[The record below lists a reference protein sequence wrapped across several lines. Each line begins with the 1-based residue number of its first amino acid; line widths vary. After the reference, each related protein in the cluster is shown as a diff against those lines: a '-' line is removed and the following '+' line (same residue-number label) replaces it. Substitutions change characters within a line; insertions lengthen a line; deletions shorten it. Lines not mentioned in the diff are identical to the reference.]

1 MDEEEE
7 KKLLS
12 NELKKEIK
20 MKFLED
26 TDIPIEIATNKD
38 VDYIRG
44 DIGKI
49 PSQNILLNLPN
60 EERDASAIIEKEFV
74 LDEDLRAYLAH
85 ELRKEGEE
93 GTGLHFKSPNI
104 DVGGSTD
111 YDKEELAYLSA
122 RGNTPLGSMGINLN
136 TDFTQNEDGEI
147 FWRSPD
153 GRWNAT
159 GYTDFDDLQQAGIGY
174 NTDNL
179 NINYNTD
186 FGGNENLRGQW
197 NPTPYT
203 SIGGSTNFGKDQNIY
218 AGVNYPID
226 KNWVVDALYRHTAN
240 QDEDDNYWGVG
251 LRGNW

>member
-60 EERDASAIIEKEFV
+60 EERDASAIIEKEIP
-74 LDEDLRAYLAH
+74 LNKKIRALVAH
-85 ELRKEGEE
+85 ELRKEGDES
-93 GTGLHFKSPNI
+93 TGLHFKSPNI

-240 QDEDDNYWGVG
+240 QDEDENRIMFG

>member
-1 MDEEEE
+1 
-7 KKLLS
+7 
-12 NELKKEIK
+12 
-20 MKFLED
+20 
-26 TDIPIEIATNKD
+26 
-38 VDYIRG
+38 
-44 DIGKI
+44 
-49 PSQNILLNLPN
+49 
-60 EERDASAIIEKEFV
+60 
-74 LDEDLRAYLAH
+74 
-85 ELRKEGEE
+85 
-93 GTGLHFKSPNI
+93 
-104 DVGGSTD
+104 
-111 YDKEELAYLSA
+111 
-122 RGNTPLGSMGINLN
+122 MGINLN

>member
-1 MDEEEE
+1 MDEED
-7 KKLLS
+7 KMRLLAD
-12 NELKKEIK
+12 ELKKEQSIK
-20 MKFLED
+20 FKN
-26 TDIPIEIATNKD
+26 IPIELAVNPKEGY
-38 VDYIRG
+38 VRG

-49 PSQNILLNLPN
+49 PSQNILINLPN

-85 ELRKEGEE
+85 ELRKGGEE

-111 YDKEELAYLSA
+111 YDKEELGYLSA

-136 TDFTQNEDGEI
+136 TDFTQNESGEI
-147 FWRSPD
+147 FYKSPD
-153 GRWNAT
+153 GKWNFT

-218 AGVNYPID
+218 AGVNYPIN
-226 KNWVVDALYRHTAN
+226 KNWVAEALYHHTAN
-240 QDEDDNYWGVG
+240 PDEDDNYWGVG
-251 LRGNW
+251 LKGKFN